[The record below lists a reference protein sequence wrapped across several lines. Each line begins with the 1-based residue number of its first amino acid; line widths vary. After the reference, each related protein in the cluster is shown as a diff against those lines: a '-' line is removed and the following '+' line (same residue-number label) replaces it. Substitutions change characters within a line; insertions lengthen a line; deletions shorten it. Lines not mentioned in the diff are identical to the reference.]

1 MKNTLLLMGVLLSLC
16 AAASHGETWLDI
28 DSKPTEYFFQVDLDS
43 VARVED
49 GRYAVSWRSGH
60 KLPRPEFVVQATV
73 DCPNEFVELAM
84 STHLETDPI
93 LSRYQPLIKV
103 IDYAAVTRTFDGQ
116 SKYLTE
122 SERARR
128 VDFPGPG
135 SRLNKVIRQ
144 ICQHESTWTSRPE
157 IAMHFQKWLGCESGG
172 RVGPLLCAKDPAT
185 IETLYLMFFRLE
197 QVTEV
202 CGTSRPQLD
211 LVLHSWLATLE
222 ECTKTTNCGLPLVQ
236 MYVSSLGDDL
246 SRAFS
251 KQACSSIQTS
261 IVNAID
267 DQGRRDSVARFNVC
281 VVRSIPVLDD
291 RISAADVI
299 AYAVLGACRGEL
311 TPRLAQSKVFAE
323 NVMPRVTAA
332 VLEHRT
338 QTSKPPRAKPAP
350 RPKLK
355 ES

>member
-1 MKNTLLLMGVLLSLC
+1 
-16 AAASHGETWLDI
+16 
-28 DSKPTEYFFQVDLDS
+28 
-43 VARVED
+43 
-49 GRYAVSWRSGH
+49 
-60 KLPRPEFVVQATV
+60 
-73 DCPNEFVELAM
+73 
-84 STHLETDPI
+84 
-93 LSRYQPLIKV
+93 
-103 IDYAAVTRTFDGQ
+103 
-116 SKYLTE
+116 
-122 SERARR
+122 
-128 VDFPGPG
+128 
-135 SRLNKVIRQ
+135 
-144 ICQHESTWTSRPE
+144 
-157 IAMHFQKWLGCESGG
+157 
-172 RVGPLLCAKDPAT
+172 
-185 IETLYLMFFRLE
+185 MFFRLE
-197 QVTEV
+197 QVKEV